1 MKKADKDIFLR
12 YLGQTIRRFRIERG
26 MTQEELAI
34 AAGYEGDT
42 ARSTIS
48 KIEHGK
54 TDLPISKIKDIA
66 KALDMSTWGLINEAD
81 WRMS

>member
-1 MKKADKDIFLR
+1 MSEISE
-12 YLGQTIRRFRIERG
+12 IEIKS
-26 MTQEELAI
+26 MTKEQNYMC
-34 AAGYEGDT
+34 GYEGDT

-54 TDLPISKIKDIA
+54 TDLPISKIHDIA
-66 KALDMSTWGLINEAD
+66 KALDRSTWGLINEAE